1 MARWLLTPPEP
12 IKCQAPAESSQH
24 PAILGMTRHPGF
36 GERSRVRRSWAL
48 GSGVALRGHVLPATH
63 TVAGAGPQQPA
74 AKAQEREG
82 AAAWLWT
89 SAGGGVRS
97 PTQSTLQ
104 GCSTPSQHSPPS
116 WAWPPTTPGL
126 SLVGFPCRGPVLVG
140 ACGGSVTISPEGE
153 GVSGAA

>member
-1 MARWLLTPPEP
+1 MAWWLLTPPEP

-48 GSGVALRGHVLPATH
+48 GSGVALRGHVLPAMH

-74 AKAQEREG
+74 AKGQEREG

-97 PTQSTLQ
+97 PTKHTAGVLNPQPAQPPVLGLAPPPLQ
-104 GCSTPSQHSPPS
+104 GSPWWGSP
-116 WAWPPTTPGL
+116 AE
-126 SLVGFPCRGPVLVG
+126 VPCWWGPAGDL
-140 ACGGSVTISPEGE
+140 
-153 GVSGAA
+153 